1 MWISGVAAPSFDYS
15 ESSGYGHPSFTDGS
29 KVWTLSRKLSSVK
42 KRDDDC
48 PRGLLSG
55 PIRAKTVS
63 CSASNCRQ
71 QCGSDVGRPIKIKIL
86 LAMISIVRKIS
97 LEKFDC
103 GIMSVSVGMFALCLL
118 FLVLSQN
125 HFMTWDWQTPG
136 VEQTWCSGAGCVG
149 PTTACLMVPTTA
161 ESTKHSATE
170 DLSKQTRDCKLLAH
184 TQWRKVTL
192 VREHSGTAVSAAS
205 SETTQD

>member
-1 MWISGVAAPSFDYS
+1 
-15 ESSGYGHPSFTDGS
+15 
-29 KVWTLSRKLSSVK
+29 
-42 KRDDDC
+42 
-48 PRGLLSG
+48 
-55 PIRAKTVS
+55 
-63 CSASNCRQ
+63 
-71 QCGSDVGRPIKIKIL
+71 
-86 LAMISIVRKIS
+86 
-97 LEKFDC
+97 
-103 GIMSVSVGMFALCLL
+103 MSVSVGMFAHCLL

-184 TQWRKVTL
+184 TLTHNIWRKVIL
-192 VREHSGTAVSAAS
+192 VRREHIAVS
-205 SETTQD
+205 SEPLLKT

>member
-55 PIRAKTVS
+55 PMTIGLGKKLSLKLPAAMWTNRSK
-63 CSASNCRQ
+63 
-71 QCGSDVGRPIKIKIL
+71 IKIKIL

-97 LEKFDC
+97 LENC

-125 HFMTWDWQTPG
+125 NFMTWDWQQHLG
-136 VEQTWCSGAGCVG
+136 LSRHGA
-149 PTTACLMVPTTA
+149 PALA
-161 ESTKHSATE
+161 A
-170 DLSKQTRDCKLLAH
+170 LALLLLLA
-184 TQWRKVTL
+184 
-192 VREHSGTAVSAAS
+192 
-205 SETTQD
+205 

>member
-1 MWISGVAAPSFDYS
+1 MWISRVAAPSFDYS

-55 PIRAKTVS
+55 PMTIGLGKKLSLKLPAAMWTNRSK
-63 CSASNCRQ
+63 
-71 QCGSDVGRPIKIKIL
+71 IKIKIL

-97 LEKFDC
+97 LEKFHL

-125 HFMTWDWQTPG
+125 HFMTWDWQQHLG
-136 VEQTWCSGAGCVG
+136 LSRHGA
-149 PTTACLMVPTTA
+149 PALA
-161 ESTKHSATE
+161 A
-170 DLSKQTRDCKLLAH
+170 LALLLLA
-184 TQWRKVTL
+184 
-192 VREHSGTAVSAAS
+192 
-205 SETTQD
+205 